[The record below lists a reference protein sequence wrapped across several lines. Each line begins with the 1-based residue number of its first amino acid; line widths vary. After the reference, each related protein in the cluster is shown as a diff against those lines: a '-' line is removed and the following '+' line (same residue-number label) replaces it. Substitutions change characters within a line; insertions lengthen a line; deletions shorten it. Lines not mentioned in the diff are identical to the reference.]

1 MTLRDTLRTR
11 VARATAKAVPTI
23 IPNAPLT
30 SSVRWES
37 WVKKLVENF
46 YKRFWFYHPVMC
58 APGVFARQPVRR
70 GQVETYTCPGG
81 TKQQF
86 KRFLSMN
93 NFFKYGYGRGG
104 EFAQGL
110 LTILKR
116 KGIRSRLV
124 IGYWHGANALWVE
137 AWHPWKRTWI
147 PLDPA
152 HPRGYGRKFPKKKMT
167 VVALEKANGDFVN
180 RTAFYKCTGSHCI
193 ETPMPSRTRGKGRRN
208 CSSCRTRPA

>member
-1 MTLRDTLRTR
+1 MTIRDVLRTR
-11 VARATAKAVPTI
+11 LAHATARVVPTI

-30 SSVRWES
+30 SSARWES

-46 YKRFWFYHPVMC
+46 YKRFWFYHPVKC
-58 APGVFARQPVRR
+58 AQGVFARRPVRR

-104 EFAQGL
+104 EFAQGF
-110 LTILKR
+110 LTILRR
-116 KGIRSRLV
+116 KGVRSRLV
-124 IGYWHGANALWVE
+124 VGYWQGANALWVE

-152 HPRGYGRKFPKKKMT
+152 HPHGYGRKFPKNKMT
-167 VVALEKANGDFVN
+167 VIALEKPNGAFIN
-180 RTAFYKCTGSHCI
+180 RTAFYKCRGRWCI
-193 ETPMPSRTRGKGRRN
+193 PTPMPNCRKGKGVRS
-208 CSSCRTRPA
+208 CSWNRPEPA